1 MESARLSNYLEA
13 AYIPPQ
19 KPTIKQEVPSYHPCL
34 IVQDKQTDVTKLKP
48 CGCADSYCVKMH
60 QNGFLELNRVHL
72 YIHFSIYICCRSF
85 GFGFGFGFVL
95 TYIDRYNYTVFLGY
109 LILVI

>member
-13 AYIPPQ
+13 AYIQPQ

-48 CGCADSYCVKMH
+48 CGCADSYCVK
-60 QNGFLELNRVHL
+60 NAPKWIPRAK
-72 YIHFSIYICCRSF
+72 
-85 GFGFGFGFVL
+85 
-95 TYIDRYNYTVFLGY
+95 
-109 LILVI
+109 

>member
-72 YIHFSIYICCRSF
+72 YMVCDFST
-85 GFGFGFGFVL
+85 L
-95 TYIDRYNYTVFLGY
+95 Y
-109 LILVI
+109 LLS

>member
-48 CGCADSYCVKMH
+48 CGCADSYYV
-60 QNGFLELNRVHL
+60 
-72 YIHFSIYICCRSF
+72 
-85 GFGFGFGFVL
+85 
-95 TYIDRYNYTVFLGY
+95 
-109 LILVI
+109 